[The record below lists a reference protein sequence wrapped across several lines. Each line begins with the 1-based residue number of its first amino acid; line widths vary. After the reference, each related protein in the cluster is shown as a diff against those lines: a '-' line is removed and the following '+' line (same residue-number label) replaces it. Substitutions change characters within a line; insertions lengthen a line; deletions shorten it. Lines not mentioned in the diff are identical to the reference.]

1 MLKKS
6 GIIISSCSNLQC
18 YYASSHT
25 STTTLSHSF
34 VSQNK
39 NPQPHHHHQRRK
51 YAIVS
56 DGQSA
61 NQHGSLRWPELT
73 SAHAVP
79 TPYQIFNQQ
88 KGSPYSKRRFYELVK
103 LYHPD
108 KHGIDTNDGLDCDTK
123 LSRYRL
129 IIAAND
135 ILSNPVK
142 RSAYDT
148 YGAGWNGLPE
158 VLDPKDK
165 HGEYK
170 GWAGPG
176 GPAQNAT
183 WEDWEEWYKREAA
196 GKQEPQFVSN
206 GTFVLLI
213 AVFVAVGGLGQLTR
227 LDNYSIKFLEQRDTL
242 HDRMS
247 KDLRQRRK
255 ETKFTWGSREER
267 IQGFL
272 RQRQDPK
279 EETYRKLLP
288 NPEVCSSGDIKGRSM
303 AVYQTPTQKNIP
315 KE

>member
-6 GIIISSCSNLQC
+6 AILLSSCSNLQC
-18 YYASSHT
+18 FYASSHI
-25 STTTLSHSF
+25 STTSLSYPF
-34 VSQNK
+34 TSQNHQ
-39 NPQPHHHHQRRK
+39 PQYLFQRRK
-51 YAIVS
+51 YAIIS
-56 DGQSA
+56 DGRSA
-61 NQHGSLRWPELT
+61 NQHGGLRWPELT

-79 TPYQIFNQQ
+79 TPYQIFNQK

-108 KHGIDTNDGLDCDTK
+108 KHGIDTNDGLDYDTK

-135 ILSNPVK
+135 ILSNPIK

-148 YGAGWNGLPE
+148 YGAGWNGCPD
-158 VLDPKDK
+158 VLDPRDR
-165 HGEYK
+165 HGDNR

-183 WEDWEEWYKREAA
+183 WEDWERWYKRDAK
-196 GKQEPQFVSN
+196 GQQEPQFLSN
-206 GTFVLLI
+206 GAFVLLI
-213 AVFVAVGGLGQLTR
+213 AIFVVVGGLGQLTR
-227 LDNYSIKFLEQRDTL
+227 LDNYSMKFLEQRDTL
-242 HDRMS
+242 HDKMS

-255 ETKFTWGSREER
+255 ETKYEFGSREER
-267 IQGFL
+267 IHSFL
-272 RQRQDPK
+272 RQRQDPL

-288 NPEVCSSGDIKGRSM
+288 NPEVCSSKDIKQRSIV
-303 AVYQTPTQKNIP
+303 VYQPPKNIP